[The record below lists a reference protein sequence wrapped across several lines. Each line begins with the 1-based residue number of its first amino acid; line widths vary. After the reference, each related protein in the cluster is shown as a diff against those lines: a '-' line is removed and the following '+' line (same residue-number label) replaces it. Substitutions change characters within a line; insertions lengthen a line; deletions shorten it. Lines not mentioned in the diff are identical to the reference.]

1 MMVMQMAASD
11 PEMRAKLD
19 MTELYKLTIGQ
30 MDVPVDR
37 LFLPED
43 AEQAPD
49 PMQEMAMKEAAAKLA
64 ASEAGA
70 GKAEAEAMIA
80 QMTAQAM
87 QNTGGASMG
96 DIIRQAIS
104 ADDNKT
110 RILVA
115 EMEREEEAMRLAR
128 NQDISWQELEAKMQ
142 DKERDRQIE
151 VMFKEQEMQSVQAR
165 NQADEFSK
173 GFKLRLEANE
183 QRIRSLNMQKG
194 FDSI

>member
-1 MMVMQMAASD
+1 
-11 PEMRAKLD
+11 
-19 MTELYKLTIGQ
+19 
-30 MDVPVDR
+30 
-37 LFLPED
+37 
-43 AEQAPD
+43 
-49 PMQEMAMKEAAAKLA
+49 MQEMAMKEAAAKLA
-64 ASEAGA
+64 AAEAGA

>member
-1 MMVMQMAASD
+1 
-11 PEMRAKLD
+11 
-19 MTELYKLTIGQ
+19 
-30 MDVPVDR
+30 
-37 LFLPED
+37 
-43 AEQAPD
+43 
-49 PMQEMAMKEAAAKLA
+49 MKEAAAKLA
-64 ASEAGA
+64 AAEAGA